1 MAPPIPNADAIA
13 RLTAAADTIAALRG
27 RIEAGEPWPVKLVE
41 GEGPESDWG
50 PPEILAHVSEMLP
63 FWLGEIER
71 VLAGS
76 PEPVPFGRT
85 STDRLRVMTI
95 ERDRSV
101 PIRELIG
108 RIQSDVRRYAGR
120 VPELSEHEWGRRG
133 LHPRLGEMTVAEML
147 PRFVVTHVEEHAVQL
162 KATLEGPSPKR

>member
-1 MAPPIPNADAIA
+1 MTAPISTADAID
-13 RLTAAADTIAALRG
+13 RLTTAANALAAMRG
-27 RIEAGEPWPVKLVE
+27 RIEAGGPWPVKLVE

-63 FWLGEIER
+63 FWLGQIEL

-76 PEPVPFGRT
+76 PEPVPFGRM

-95 ERDRSV
+95 ERDRSLPV
-101 PIRELIG
+101 RELLA
-108 RIQSDVRRYAGR
+108 RIQSDVARYAVR
-120 VPELSEHEWGRRG
+120 LPELSATELARRG

-147 PRFVVTHVEEHAVQL
+147 PRFVVTHVEEHRAQIEAAL
-162 KATLEGPSPKR
+162 QRRSAKG

>member
-1 MAPPIPNADAIA
+1 MNPRSSIE
-13 RLTAAADTIAALRG
+13 RLTTAAEAIAALRG
-27 RIEAGEPWPVKLVE
+27 PIESREPWPVRLVE

-63 FWLGEIER
+63 YWLGEIER

-101 PIRELIG
+101 PVRELID
-108 RIQSDVRRYAGR
+108 RIQSSARRYAGR
-120 VPELSEHEWGRRG
+120 LPELSVAEWGRRG
-133 LHPRLGEMTVAEML
+133 LHPRLGEMTVAAML
-147 PRFVVTHVEEHAVQL
+147 PQFVLNHVEEHVVQL
-162 KATLEGPSPKR
+162 KATLAGPSTER